1 MLNTFYRAVLPEAG
15 SFCLFLLPEARHVW
29 AESIEELVSLTDDYQ
44 DRTGVYFG
52 TAAFNANT
60 RKQANVLGLRSLRLD
75 IDAGPEK
82 LAKHGIDEVYA
93 TQQDALADSIR
104 FFKTTKLVPSFIVS
118 SGAGLHIYFCFDQDL
133 TPEQWLPLA
142 KALSFKGVQHDYKVD
157 PSVTEDTARILRPPG
172 AIHHF
177 GTAGFADDGDVRV
190 KILKATGKTY
200 GYAEMSELLGAQAPT
215 RKYDTSINDDAISKV
230 EGPPS
235 SAFKVAE
242 KCGALRE
249 VAQAGG
255 DVPEPYWRAMLGL
268 VKFTVEGD
276 DVAHEWSQGYDSYDA
291 EATTKKLA
299 AWATGPTTCAEFNKH
314 SSACATCEYKGKVK
328 SPILLGRMTVVEVEA
343 LPEELRPAPIAE
355 HKPTGKP
362 WDDAMPKGFAVIP
375 NPSGFTLVHR
385 QKVKAQDEITLQV
398 VEKDVET
405 QVTHEIFWFSH
416 WADAAHSDDAAL
428 VTLHKYDDMEHRVKA
443 YNMPISLLAS
453 RADLAKKLGEFG
465 IHLTTDKRAQAS
477 MEHYAK
483 DQFQRIKN
491 LSRRIKVLDRFGLR
505 IQEDG
510 SMVAVHG
517 SRVIHPDG
525 TIQEAMVG
533 EALRGAA
540 TWFSLPIPK
549 SSSGEWDASIW
560 DSHINP
566 KAAQHA
572 AFMRKHYSGEGMA
585 KYQLA
590 FMMGLAS
597 PLMAFVTG
605 GYSQGAELPPNG
617 LTVSLYE
624 REGGKGKTTVMH
636 AVALAYGSPENLCKD
651 QNKTG
656 STDLARIAKLSM
668 LGTMPGCFDEM
679 GRTGDKNAADLISSV
694 ANGTGRDRATKD
706 GGLTTSAKWA
716 LICLAATNRSQRDMI
731 TVGEGES
738 SAVQYRM
745 LELDM
750 NNMPD
755 FDVDARMIFAA
766 DWAVVKTECAG
777 ALGAVLQRA
786 ICALGVEKTNQLVL
800 TCVDRAARLIESDKE
815 DRFQYRALG
824 AMLALQVI
832 LTKAGMSMFDTK
844 TMVEEFKTANDA
856 GKDYVK
862 ENTLP
867 TDGLEL
873 LSRALHDL
881 RANTVVTEKEGN
893 TKGHVMSYARPVGG
907 RIPNQVDARYVAET
921 SLMYVSAEALK
932 KWCADKHIR
941 DAELIHPARTAGILR
956 AIYPSLINMEN
967 PLRFAASA
975 RFNLLRGMEEST
987 KNMVSCYAFNVHR
1000 LAMRV
1005 GPELTE
1011 ALSTDN
1017 VVKLASAAA

>member
-1 MLNTFYRAVLPEAG
+1 MLNTFYRAVLPETG
-15 SFCLFLLPEARHVW
+15 RFCLFLLPEARHVW
-29 AESIEELVSLTDDYQ
+29 ADSIEDLVSLTESYDN
-44 DRTGVYFG
+44 RPGVYFG
-52 TAAFNANT
+52 TSAFQADKRT
-60 RKQANVLGLRSLRLD
+60 QANVLGLRSLRLD

-82 LAKHGIDEVYA
+82 LAKHGIDEVYE
-93 TQQDALADSIR
+93 TQQSALMDSIR
-104 FFKTTKLVPSFIVS
+104 FFKATKLPPSYIIS
-118 SGAGLHIYFCFDQDL
+118 SGAGLHIYYCFDQDL

-142 KALSFKGVQHDYKVD
+142 KALSFKAVQHDFKVD
-157 PSVTEDTARILRPPG
+157 PSVTEDTARILRPLG
-172 AIHHF
+172 AVHHF
-177 GTAGFADDGDVRV
+177 TEEGDVRV
-190 KILKATGKTY
+190 EVIKATGKVY
-200 GYAEMSELLGAQAPT
+200 GYDEMVGLLGALPPT
-215 RKYDTSINDDAISKV
+215 RKYDTSINDDAISTIQ
-230 EGPPS
+230 GPPV

-268 VKFTVEGD
+268 VKFTVESD
-276 DVAHEWSQGYDSYDA
+276 DVAHEWSQGYDGYDA
-291 EATTKKLA
+291 ELTTRKLA
-299 AWATGPTTCAEFNKH
+299 AWATGPTTCTEFNKH
-314 SSACATCEYKGKVK
+314 SSACATCEHKGKVK

-343 LPEELRPAPIAE
+343 LPEEIRPVLVPE
-355 HKPTGKP
+355 PKPMGKP
-362 WDDAMPKGFAVIP
+362 WDDHITKGFEVVP
-375 NPSGFTLVHR
+375 NKTGFTLVHHHEAR
-385 QKVKAQDEITLQV
+385 NEANDIVMVT
-398 VEKDVET
+398 T
-405 QVTHEIFWFSH
+405 MVTHEIFWFSH

-443 YNMPISLLAS
+443 YNMPIALLAS
-453 RADLAKKLGEFG
+453 RADLAKKLGEYG
-465 IHLTTDKRAQAS
+465 IHLTTDKRAQTS

-491 LSRRIKVLDRFGLR
+491 LSRRIKVLDRFGIR
-505 IQEDG
+505 ILEDG
-510 SMVAVHG
+510 SMAAIHG
-517 SRVIHPDG
+517 SRVIYPDG

-533 EALRGAA
+533 ESLRGSAG
-540 TWFSLPIPK
+540 WFSLPIPK
-549 SSSGEWDASIW
+549 SSSGEWDASVW
-560 DSHINP
+560 DTHINP
-566 KAAQHA
+566 SARQHVE
-572 AFMRKHYSGEGMA
+572 FMRKHYSGVGMG

-605 GYSQGAELPPNG
+605 GYSHGAELPPNG

-679 GRTGDKNAADLISSV
+679 GRTGDKNAAHLISSV
-694 ANGTGRDRATKD
+694 ANGSGRDRATKE

-755 FDVDARMIFAA
+755 FDVNARMVFAS
-766 DWAVVKTECAG
+766 DWAKVKTECAG
-777 ALGAVLQRA
+777 ALGAVVQRA
-786 ICALGVEKTNQLVL
+786 ICEMGVTKTNQLVL
-800 TCVDRAARLIESDKE
+800 ACVDRAARLIDSDKE
-815 DRFQYRALG
+815 DRFQYRGLG
-824 AMLALQVI
+824 ALLALQVI
-832 LTKAGMSMFDTK
+832 LSKAELAMFDTK
-844 TMVEEFKTANDA
+844 TLVAEFKLANDA

-867 TDGLEL
+867 SDGLEL
-873 LSRALHDL
+873 LSLALHDM
-881 RANTVVTEKEGN
+881 RANTVVTEHDGN
-893 TKGHVMSYARPVGG
+893 TRGFAHQYARPVGG
-907 RIPNQVDARYVAET
+907 RIPNQVDARYVA
-921 SLMYVSAEALK
+921 SNSMIYVSVEALK
-932 KWCADKHIR
+932 KWCASKHIR
-941 DAELIHPARTAGILR
+941 EVELIAPARKHSILR
-956 AIYPSLINMEN
+956 PIYASRVNKLDETKFPPSD
-967 PLRFAASA
+967 RV
-975 RFNLLRGMEEST
+975 NLLRGMEEST
-987 KNMVSCYAFNVHR
+987 GAIVPCYAFNVHR
-1000 LAMRV
+1000 LALRV
-1005 GPELTE
+1005 GPQLAD

-1017 VVKLASAAA
+1017 VVQLRDDAA

>member
-1 MLNTFYRAVLPEAG
+1 MLNSFYRAVLPEDG
-15 SFCLFLLPEARHVW
+15 RFCLFLLPEARHVW
-29 AESIEELVSLTDDYQ
+29 ADSIDELIELTDSYQ
-44 DRTGVYFG
+44 DRAGVYFG
-52 TAAFNANT
+52 TSAFKTTDN
-60 RKQANVLGLRSLRLD
+60 RKQANVLALRSLRLD

-104 FFKTTKLVPSFIVS
+104 FFKSTKLVPSYIVS

-142 KALSFKGVQHDYKVD
+142 KALSFKGVQHDYKID
-157 PSVTEDTARILRPPG
+157 PSVTEDSARILRPVG
-172 AIHHF
+172 AVHH
-177 GTAGFADDGDVRV
+177 DDVRV
-190 KILKATGKTY
+190 KVLKATGKVY
-200 GYAEMSELLGAQAPT
+200 GYAEMSELLGAMAPT

-235 SAFKVAE
+235 SAFKVIA

-249 VAQAGG
+249 VAQSGG
-255 DVPEPYWRAMLGL
+255 DVPEPFWRAMLGL
-268 VKFTVEGD
+268 VKFTVESD
-276 DVAHEWSQGYDSYDA
+276 DVAHEWSQGYEGYDA
-291 EATTKKLA
+291 ETTTRKLA
-299 AWATGPTTCAEFNKH
+299 AWATGPTTCNEFSKH
-314 SSACATCEYKGKVK
+314 SDACSTCEYRAKVK
-328 SPILLGRMTVVEVEA
+328 SPILLGRMNVVEVEQ
-343 LPEELRPAPIAE
+343 LPEEKRPAPPPE
-355 HKPTGKP
+355 PKPMGKP
-362 WDDAMPKGFAVIP
+362 WDDAIPKGFEIVP
-375 NPSGFTLVHR
+375 NGQGFTLVHH
-385 QKVKAQDEITLQV
+385 QSIKGPDELTGEI
-398 VEKDVET
+398 VEKRVDT

-443 YNMPISLLAS
+443 YNMPIALLAS
-453 RADLAKKLGEFG
+453 RSDMAKKLGDYG
-465 IHLTTDKRAQAS
+465 IHLTTDKRAQTS

-491 LSRRIKVLDRFGLR
+491 ISRRIKVLDRFGLR

-525 TIQEAMVG
+525 RIQEAMVG

-540 TWFSLPIPK
+540 GWFSLPIPK
-549 SSSGEWDASIW
+549 THNGEWDESVW

-566 KAAQHA
+566 RAHQHA
-572 AFMRKHYSGEGMA
+572 AFMRKHYSGEGMT

-605 GYSQGAELPPNG
+605 GYSHGAELPPNG

-694 ANGTGRDRATKD
+694 ANGSGRDRATKD
-706 GGLTTSAKWA
+706 GGLTTSAKWS

-755 FDVDARMIFAA
+755 FDVDARMIFAN
-766 DWAVVKTECAG
+766 DWATVKTECAG

-832 LTKAGMSMFDTK
+832 LTKAGMAMFDTK
-844 TMVEEFKTANDA
+844 TMVAEFKLANDA

-873 LSRALHDL
+873 LSRALHDM
-881 RANTVVTEKEGN
+881 RMNTVVTEHDGN
-893 TKGHVMSYARPVGG
+893 TRGFAHQYARPVGG
-907 RIPNQVDARYVAET
+907 RIPNQVDARYVANN
-921 SLMYVSAEALK
+921 SMMYVSVEALK
-932 KWCADKHIR
+932 KWCTAKHIR
-941 DAELIHPARTAGILR
+941 DAELIGPARKHGVLR
-956 AIYPSLINMEN
+956 SVYASRVNKLDDSKFPPSD
-967 PLRFAASA
+967 RV
-975 RFNLLRGMEEST
+975 NLLRGMEEST
-987 KNMVSCYAFNVHR
+987 GSVVACYAFNIHR
-1000 LAMRV
+1000 LALRV
-1005 GPELTE
+1005 GPDLTD
-1011 ALSTDN
+1011 ALAVDN
-1017 VVKLASAAA
+1017 VVQLRKDDSAAA

>member
-1 MLNTFYRAVLPEAG
+1 MLNNFYRAVLPETG

-44 DRTGVYFG
+44 DRAGVYFG

-104 FFKTTKLVPSFIVS
+104 FFKTTKLVPSYIVS
-118 SGAGLHIYFCFDQDL
+118 SGAGLHIYFCFDEDL

-142 KALSFKGVQHDYKVD
+142 KALSFKGVQHDYKTD
-157 PSVTEDTARILRPPG
+157 PSVTEDSARILRPPG
-172 AIHHF
+172 AIHH
-177 GTAGFADDGDVRV
+177 DDVRV

-200 GYAEMSELLGAQAPT
+200 GYAEMSELLGAQAPA
-215 RKYDTSINDDAISKV
+215 RKYDLSINDDAISKV

-276 DVAHEWSQGYDSYDA
+276 DVAHEWSQGYDSYDS

-343 LPEELRPAPIAE
+343 LPEEIRPVLIPE
-355 HKPTGKP
+355 PKPMGKP
-362 WDDAMPKGFAVIP
+362 WDDALSTGFEVVP
-375 NPSGFTLVHR
+375 NKTGFTLVHH
-385 QKVKAQDEITLQV
+385 QIVKNAEGDQEKVVTL
-398 VEKDVET
+398 
-405 QVTHEIFWFSH
+405 VTHEIFWFSH

-443 YNMPISLLAS
+443 YNMPIALLAS
-453 RADLAKKLGEFG
+453 RADLAKKLGEYG

-491 LSRRIKVLDRFGLR
+491 ISRRLKVLDRFGLR

-517 SRVIHPDG
+517 SRVIHSDG
-525 TIQEAMVG
+525 RIQEAMVG

-540 TWFSLPIPK
+540 AWFSLPIPK
-549 SSSGEWDASIW
+549 SSNGEWDAGIW

-566 KAAQHA
+566 RAHQHA
-572 AFMRKHYSGEGMA
+572 AFMRKHYSGPGMT

-605 GYSQGAELPPNG
+605 GYSHGAELPPNG

-706 GGLTTSAKWA
+706 GGLTTSAKWS

-755 FDVDARMIFAA
+755 FDVDARMAFAN

-777 ALGAVLQRA
+777 AMGAVLQRA

-832 LTKAGMSMFDTK
+832 LTKAGMAMFDTK

-862 ENTLP
+862 DNNLP

-881 RANTVVTEKEGN
+881 RANTVVTEIDGESRGKVA
-893 TKGHVMSYARPVGG
+893 HYARPVGG
-907 RIPNQVDARYVAET
+907 RIPNQIDARYVAA
-921 SLMYVSAEALK
+921 SSMMYVSAEALK
-932 KWCADKHIR
+932 KWCVGKHIR
-941 DAELIHPARTAGILR
+941 DTELLAPAREALILR
-956 AIYPSLINMEN
+956 PIYQSRVSKINPN
-967 PLRFAASA
+967 KFPAHDKI
-975 RFNLLRGMEEST
+975 NLLRGMEEST
-987 KNMVSCYAFNVHR
+987 NTLVQCYAFNVHR
-1000 LAMRV
+1000 LALRV
-1005 GPELTE
+1005 GPDLTD